1 MIWEPIA
8 AAEQSFRLIM
18 LQDNGADYD
27 KTIQIWEKNLKSNF
41 DKAIQLVGE
50 PAAHSFRRYLRLS
63 RIGFKHGIVGL
74 LRMSF
79 VKRD

>member
-1 MIWEPIA
+1 VEQTFPESEPPMIWEPIA
-8 AAEQSFRLIM
+8 AVEHM
-18 LQDNGADYD
+18 LQVDGADYD
-27 KTIQIWEKNLKSNF
+27 ETIQIWEKNLKSNF
-41 DKAIQLVGE
+41 DKAI
-50 PAAHSFRRYLRLS
+50 PAHSFRLYLRLS